1 MTTLGCFM
9 NGPQRQ
15 LLPWLLP
22 LTLFLIYLPYA
33 STMDLAVAGHFVQ
46 SDGRFHAPAWCL
58 FIYTYGLLPGQILFT
73 GSVAV
78 FIASFFARQLIRFRS
93 YSLYV
98 ALTLIVGSG
107 IFGHAIFKQ
116 FWDRP
121 RPKQVVLFGGKYP
134 YCPVTQPYSG
144 PSDRFLRSLPS
155 GHATMGLYFLT
166 LYFIGKRLNRRRLV
180 QTGLWIT
187 IGLSS
192 VLAWAR
198 LAQGGHFLSDIVVSI
213 FIMWMTAYWLD
224 YCFLRNIQEADSRNR
239 SRDLTIFVSR
249 NTYVVEGYGN
259 SYSKAT

>member
-1 MTTLGCFM
+1 M
-9 NGPQRQ
+9 NGPQRP

-22 LTLFLIYLPYA
+22 LILFLVYLPYA
-33 STMDLAVAGHFVQ
+33 STLDLAVAGHFVQ

-58 FIYTYGLLPGQILFT
+58 FIYTYGLLPGQLLFA

-78 FIASFFARQLIRFRS
+78 LIASYFARRFIRYRS
-93 YSLYV
+93 YALYV

-107 IFGHAIFKQ
+107 IFGHAVFKQ

-134 YCPVTQPYSG
+134 YCPLTQPYKG

-166 LYFIGKRLNRRRLV
+166 LYFIGKRLGRQRIARG
-180 QTGLWIT
+180 GLWIT
-187 IGLSS
+187 VALSI

-198 LAQGGHFLSDIVVSI
+198 LAQGGHFLSDVIVSI

-224 YCFLRNIQEADSRNR
+224 YFMLKRVHESDSNKTPCE
-239 SRDLTIFVSR
+239 LTIRSVRIVNCS
-249 NTYVVEGYGN
+249 
-259 SYSKAT
+259 